1 MLGQV
6 VKTLVQTTQSAGTYI
21 ARWDGTNEDGISV
34 AGGVYFYQLKAGDF
48 VVSKKMILLR

>member
-21 ARWDGTNEDGISV
+21 ARWDGTNEHGISV
-34 AGGVYFYQLKAGDF
+34 AGGAYFYQLKAGDL
-48 VVSKKMILLR
+48 VVGKKMILLK